1 MNEET
6 TEPLPQNEPTLTQV
20 LTEIR
25 EIKSRIESLED
36 RFDVRSRETRH
47 MSERIDQLIAAVAET
62 RQEVAEVR
70 QEVGNTRQE
79 LAEPR
84 TELTETRTET
94 RQELRDIN
102 RTLRGINLTMS
113 RAAWVH
119 DDLETRIE
127 KLERQVVT
135 ETSLQP

>member
-6 TEPLPQNEPTLTQV
+6 TEPLPQNEPTLTQ
-20 LTEIR
+20 LLMEIR
-25 EIKSRIESLED
+25 EVKSRIESLED
-36 RFDVRSRETRH
+36 KFDARSRETRP
-47 MSERIDQLIAAVAET
+47 MSERIDQIVAAIAET

-70 QEVGNTRQE
+70 QGVAEARQE
-79 LAEPR
+79 LAETR
-84 TELTETRTET
+84 TELTATRTAT

-102 RTLRGINLTMS
+102 RTLRGINLPMS

-127 KLERQVVT
+127 KLENQAVT
-135 ETSLQP
+135 ETSLQS